1 MAILII
7 VLSLTLSELQTI
19 IFRTNVFFLAVKQ
32 APRLV
37 QLKLMKTSTGEKV
50 EVIKALAPNWYDFG
64 DYLDFDPTGEKLDQ
78 IKAEG
83 QEPTVCCRNMFQ
95 HWLKGN
101 GRKPATWETLIE
113 LLEDFEQ
120 PMLVQRIKYA
130 LTNQ

>member
-1 MAILII
+1 M
-7 VLSLTLSELQTI
+7 
-19 IFRTNVFFLAVKQ
+19 FFPAVQQ
-32 APRLV
+32 APRLA

-50 EVIKALAPNWYDFG
+50 EIIKALAPKWYDFG

>member
-1 MAILII
+1 M
-7 VLSLTLSELQTI
+7 VQFTHSKQ
-19 IFRTNVFFLAVKQ
+19 FRTDVFFPAVQQ
-32 APRLV
+32 APRLA

-64 DYLDFDPTGEKLDQ
+64 VYLDFDPTAEKLDE

-83 QEPTVCCRNMFQ
+83 LLEGPTICCRNMFK

-101 GRKPATWETLIE
+101 GRQPPTWEALIE

-120 PMLVQRIKYA
+120 PMLVRQIKCA
-130 LTNQ
+130 LTKQ